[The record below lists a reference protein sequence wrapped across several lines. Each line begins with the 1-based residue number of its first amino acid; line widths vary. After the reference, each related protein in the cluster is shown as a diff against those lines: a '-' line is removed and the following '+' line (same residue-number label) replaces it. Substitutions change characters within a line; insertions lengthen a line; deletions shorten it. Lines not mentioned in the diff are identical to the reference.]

1 MTNRITTG
9 VAMVYMSTDFPGLT
23 SAQAE
28 LVKHW
33 RACCRGGSLP
43 FREQLDPGQIRAHL
57 SEVSIVEIRD
67 NKEARFRLVGSGLR
81 KVFGREMRG
90 RKVTDLDQ
98 GMLEMLSLGL
108 ERSCEEQRPVGGLIE
123 RSKDTHAWLRLP
135 LQGPAQAVQVLCHD
149 VLIPN
154 ARLKDEY
161 SREFNTRSVSMR
173 NLAA

>member
-9 VAMVYMSTDFPGLT
+9 VAMAYMSTDFPGLT
-23 SAQAE
+23 LAQAE
-28 LVKHW
+28 LIGHW
-33 RACCRGGSLP
+33 RACCHGGALP

-67 NKEARFRLVGSGLR
+67 DREAHFRLVGSGLR
-81 KVFGREMRG
+81 KVFGRDMRG
-90 RKVTDLDQ
+90 RKIADLDQ
-98 GMLEMLSLGL
+98 GVLDMLSLGL

-123 RSKDTHAWLRLP
+123 RSHDTHAWLRLP
-135 LQGPAQAVQVLCHD
+135 LQGPAHAVQVLCHD

-154 ARLKDEY
+154 ARLKGEY
-161 SREFNTRSVSMR
+161 DSEFDTRSGTGH

>member
-28 LVKHW
+28 LIKHW
-33 RACCRGGSLP
+33 RACCRDGLLP

-57 SEVSIVEIRD
+57 SEVSIVEISAER
-67 NKEARFRLVGSGLR
+67 EARFRLVGSGLR
-81 KVFGREMRG
+81 KVFGRDMRG
-90 RKVTDLDQ
+90 RKVSELDQ
-98 GMLEMLSLGL
+98 SMLEMLSLGL
-108 ERSCEEQRPVGGLIE
+108 ERSCEEQQPVGGLIE
-123 RSKDTHAWLRLP
+123 RSHDTHAWLRLP
-135 LQGPAQAVQVLCHD
+135 LQGNGRAVQVLCHD

-154 ARLKDEY
+154 ARLRDEY
-161 SREFNTRSVSMR
+161 NNEFNTRSVSSR